1 MAKYDFVG
9 VMPGSMKVGD
19 LVQNTQAQMAKRPM
33 RRLSMNV
40 PKRNVD
46 AISTTVDYGMAPKMR
61 RKV

>member
-19 LVQNTQAQMAKRPM
+19 LVQNTQAQMAKRQP
-33 RRLSMNV
+33 RRLSMNM

-46 AISTTVDYGMAPKMR
+46 AISTTVDYGMPMKMR
-61 RKV
+61 RPR

>member
-19 LVQNTQAQMAKRPM
+19 LVQNTQAQMAKRQP
-33 RRLSMNV
+33 RRLSMNM

-46 AISTTVDYGMAPKMR
+46 AISTTVDYGMAPKFR
-61 RKV
+61 GKR

>member
-46 AISTTVDYGMAPKMR
+46 AISTTVNYGMAPKMR